1 MVPLKSFFVDK
12 LEYSYFFIWGKRSCP
27 YCQKAQ
33 QLFVERQLPHMVY
46 FLDENLPLLQEVK
59 KNFNWDTVP
68 LIVEQKGDGTRQFLG
83 GHDDFVKYLEE
94 LTVRD

>member
-1 MVPLKSFFVDK
+1 
-12 LEYSYFFIWGKRSCP
+12 
-27 YCQKAQ
+27 
-33 QLFVERQLPHMVY
+33 MVY